1 MTTLRSSRV
10 SRRGLLIGASALLGN
25 VTGGVVAPAF
35 AAKPPSA
42 ASIAA
47 LLRKYKVPAV
57 SFATFDRAGIVRS
70 AAYGRRQVGSAK
82 VTTETRFQAAS
93 LSKTVNALCV
103 LSLVRDG
110 RFGLDDPVNK
120 RLSGWRLTGRDADS
134 VTIRMLLSH
143 TGGTTIAGFPGYQR
157 DAVIPKLDEILDG
170 VKPANTRRIEVI
182 APVGQYQYSGGGA
195 VVLQKLITEIETAP
209 YEDIVARRVLEPLG
223 MSNSSMRQPLQ
234 SIRGK
239 LASGHTIEGDVI
251 RMDYFIYPEMAAAGL
266 WTTPGDLARMLM
278 AMLDSAEGKAGAF
291 LPKGLARE
299 MMMPVRADAGLG
311 VFINPKGLVHHDGAN
326 WGFRAVYFID
336 PKTRS
341 GKIVMVNGQRGDM
354 VYNDLLKRL

>member
-1 MTTLRSSRV
+1 MTTLRSSCV
-10 SRRGLLIGASALLGN
+10 SRRGFLIGASALLSP
-25 VTGGVVAPAF
+25 VVGKSVPPAW

-42 ASIAA
+42 TRIAA

-57 SFATFDRAGIVRS
+57 SFATFDRDGIVLC
-70 AAYGRRQVGSAK
+70 AAHGRRQSDSAK
-82 VTTETRFQAAS
+82 ATIETRFQAAS

-110 RFGLDDPVNK
+110 RLSLDDPVNK
-120 RLSGWRLTGRDADS
+120 RLTGWRLTGKDAEN

-143 TGGTTIAGFPGYQR
+143 TGGTTIGGFPGYQR
-157 DAVIPKLDEILDG
+157 DDFIPRLDEILDG
-170 VKPANTRRIEVI
+170 VRPANTRRIEVI
-182 APVGQYQYSGGGA
+182 GPVGKYRYSGGGV
-195 VVLQKLITEIETAP
+195 VVLQKLMTEMEAAS
-209 YEDIVARRVLEPLG
+209 YEEIVARRVLEPLG

-234 SIRGK
+234 SIKGR
-239 LASGHTIEGDVI
+239 LASGHTIDGDVI

-278 AMLDSAEGKAGAF
+278 AMLDSAEGREGAF
-291 LPKGLARE
+291 LPETLARE
-299 MMMPVRADAGLG
+299 MMTPVQADAGLG

-336 PKTRS
+336 PRTRR
-341 GKIVMVNGQRGDM
+341 GKIVMANGQRGDM

>member
-1 MTTLRSSRV
+1 MTTLRSSCV
-10 SRRGLLIGASALLGN
+10 SRRGFLIGASALLSN
-25 VTGGVVAPAF
+25 VVGGSVPPAW
-35 AAKPPSA
+35 AKSPSA
-42 ASIAA
+42 TAIAA

-57 SFATFDRAGIVRS
+57 SFATFDRDGLVLC
-70 AAYGRRQVGSAK
+70 AAHGRRQADSAK

-110 RFGLDDPVNK
+110 RISLDDPVNK
-120 RLSGWRLTGRDADS
+120 RLSGWRLTGKDAEN

-157 DAVIPKLDEILDG
+157 DDVIPRLDEVLDG
-170 VKPANTRRIEVI
+170 VRPANTRRIEVI
-182 APVGQYQYSGGGA
+182 APVGQYRYSGGGV
-195 VVLQKLITEIETAP
+195 VVLQKLITEIEAAP
-209 YEDIVARRVLEPLG
+209 YEETVARRVLEPLG

-234 SIRGK
+234 SIKGK
-239 LASGHTIEGDVI
+239 LASGHTIDGDVI

-278 AMLDSAEGKAGAF
+278 AMLDSAEGKEGAF
-291 LPKGLARE
+291 IPRTLAIE
-299 MMMPVRADAGLG
+299 MMTSVQNGAGLG
-311 VFINPKGLVHHDGAN
+311 VFINSKGLIHHDGAN
-326 WGFRAVYFID
+326 WGFRAVYFVD
-336 PKTRS
+336 PKSRR
-341 GKIVMVNGQRGDM
+341 GKIVMANGQRGDM

>member
-1 MTTLRSSRV
+1 MTTLRSNCV
-10 SRRGLLIGASALLGN
+10 SRRGLLIGSSALLGH
-25 VTGGVVAPAF
+25 VTGGVVAPAL

-42 ASIAA
+42 VRIAA

-57 SFATFDRAGIVRS
+57 SFATFDRAGIVLC
-70 AAYGRRQVGSAK
+70 AAHGRRQVGSAK

-120 RLSGWRLTGRDADS
+120 RLSGWRLTGTDAEH

-157 DAVIPKLDEILDG
+157 DDVIPWLDEILDG

-182 APVGQYQYSGGGA
+182 APLGQYQYSGGGV
-195 VVLQKLITEIETAP
+195 VVLQKLITEIEAAP
-209 YEDIVARRVLEPLG
+209 YEDVVARRVLEPLG

-234 SIRGK
+234 SIKGK
-239 LASGHTIEGDVI
+239 LASGHTIDGDVI

-266 WTTPGDLARMLM
+266 WTTPADLARMLM
-278 AMLDSAEGKAGAF
+278 AMLDSADGKEGAF
-291 LPKGLARE
+291 LPKALARE
-299 MMMPVRADAGLG
+299 MMTPVQADVGLG

-336 PKTRS
+336 PKARS
-341 GKIVMVNGQRGDM
+341 GKIVMANGQRGDM